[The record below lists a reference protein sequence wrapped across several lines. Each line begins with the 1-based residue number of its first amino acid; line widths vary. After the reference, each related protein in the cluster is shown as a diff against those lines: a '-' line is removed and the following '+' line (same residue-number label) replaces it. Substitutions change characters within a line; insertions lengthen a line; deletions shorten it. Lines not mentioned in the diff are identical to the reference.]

1 MADKG
6 SFSTSTDTVD
16 SRSTAFQLQMEDMRL
31 PHDLLGGTKAMI
43 AAGSRYIPK
52 EPGEDAESWNIRIS
66 RTVLLNVY
74 RRTLRYMGGRVFEK
88 PVSLGDDGDARFQA
102 FSEDV
107 DKQGHNLT
115 VWSRGVFEHGLN
127 DGVTFCLVDYDNI
140 VIRNVDGRPE
150 YRRADGT
157 WEAKT
162 EAADRNNGWRPYF
175 VHVPAEYV
183 LDGRVRFAGGKAV
196 VSHFRYME
204 TLEEPDGMW
213 GSRRYQRI
221 RAFFL
226 NENGKAMWQVWKNSA
241 DGAADFEPEGDPRE
255 LSIGRIPVI
264 VFMPGDKRTD
274 MTAEPALIDL
284 AQLNKRH
291 WQATSD
297 QYQLMSFV
305 RRPPWFGNKLG
316 KFDTDGNRKIVFGPG
331 QLCVADAD
339 GAVLQ
344 SVGVDPGSVAAG
356 RQELKDLEESMALY
370 GLQLLQPKT
379 GTVTATESLRDSE
392 ENNSTLKAWALQFQD
407 FLENCMRCA
416 ALWQGMEDGPSVKVN
431 TEFANSI
438 DAQFLLEM
446 RRAGEI
452 SRETYLGLVK
462 GLGILPDDFTP
473 EEEAERLAREMM
485 VNGGTAGVTK
495 LGQALAGAGI

>member
-1 MADKG
+1 MADKVSSSASG
-6 SFSTSTDTVD
+6 AAVD

-43 AAGSRYIPK
+43 AAGQLYIPK
-52 EPGEDAESWNIRIS
+52 EPGEDAESGNIRVK
-66 RTVLLNVY
+66 RTALLNVY
-74 RRTLRYMGGRVFEK
+74 RRTLRYMGGRVCEK

-213 GSRRYQRI
+213 GSRR
-221 RAFFL
+221 
-226 NENGKAMWQVWKNSA
+226 
-241 DGAADFEPEGDPRE
+241 
-255 LSIGRIPVI
+255 
-264 VFMPGDKRTD
+264 
-274 MTAEPALIDL
+274 
-284 AQLNKRH
+284 
-291 WQATSD
+291 
-297 QYQLMSFV
+297 
-305 RRPPWFGNKLG
+305 
-316 KFDTDGNRKIVFGPG
+316 
-331 QLCVADAD
+331 
-339 GAVLQ
+339 
-344 SVGVDPGSVAAG
+344 
-356 RQELKDLEESMALY
+356 
-370 GLQLLQPKT
+370 
-379 GTVTATESLRDSE
+379 
-392 ENNSTLKAWALQFQD
+392 
-407 FLENCMRCA
+407 
-416 ALWQGMEDGPSVKVN
+416 
-431 TEFANSI
+431 
-438 DAQFLLEM
+438 
-446 RRAGEI
+446 
-452 SRETYLGLVK
+452 
-462 GLGILPDDFTP
+462 
-473 EEEAERLAREMM
+473 
-485 VNGGTAGVTK
+485 
-495 LGQALAGAGI
+495 

>member
-1 MADKG
+1 MADKV
-6 SFSTSTDTVD
+6 SSSTSGTTVD
-16 SRSTAFQLQMEDMRL
+16 SRSAAFQLQMEDMRL
-31 PHDLLGGTKAMI
+31 PHDLLGGTRAMI
-43 AAGSRYIPK
+43 AAGQRYIPK
-52 EPGEDAESWNIRIS
+52 EPGEDAESWDIRTS

-88 PVSLGDDGDARFQA
+88 PVSLGDDGDARFRA

-107 DKQGHNLT
+107 DRQGHNLT

-140 VIRNVDGRPE
+140 EIRNVDGRPE

-241 DGAADFEPEGDPRE
+241 DGAADFDPEGDPRE

-462 GLGILPDDFTP
+462 GLGILPDDFMP
-473 EEEAERLAREMM
+473 EEEAERLARERK
-485 VNGGTAGVTK
+485 VDAGTAGGTRP
-495 LGQALAGAGI
+495 GQAFAGAGI